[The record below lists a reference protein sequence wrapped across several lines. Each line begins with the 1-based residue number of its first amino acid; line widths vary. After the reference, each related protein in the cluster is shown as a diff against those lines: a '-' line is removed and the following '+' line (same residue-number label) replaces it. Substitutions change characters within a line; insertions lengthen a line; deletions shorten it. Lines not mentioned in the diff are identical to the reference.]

1 MEEKPNI
8 RHIRSVRPFKKN
20 KDDQSSD
27 DDGVDV
33 ADLSSMPDISVVK
46 RKEDK
51 IYQHLLPIDN
61 GFYDGALDGNL
72 LREGL
77 GTYSF
82 NNGEEYYSGLWKD
95 DKPCG
100 YGYQFKGYGSTI
112 CHGDFHDGKLKEGYG
127 KIKKDHGYEYKGTI
141 RDDNFHGL
149 GILSIKIA
157 NLKDM
162 NNTSVYKDTLKIVA
176 EWNMGQT
183 DIVYLDEIQTYYIN
197 QHKTFC
203 ENLSSILSS
212 KNESLRKQRQY
223 FQILI
228 DLEECSLDLKLLYE
242 IGVHPQLPK
251 KLKSSAD
258 LLHVLDNSYRNLSN
272 YTITSDTLESYN
284 QCVRNICE
292 KSLQSYVLKLVSMED
307 LYESNCIQA
316 KYIFDEKLSSFTKK
330 TQLKDL
336 YEILSFSTLVIEMIK
351 KFVSSANK
359 RLTYVSSSHRS
370 DYIQSHT
377 KLIKAIWTDYLELA
391 DRSEDENDERYHFY
405 IACYGNLLQ
414 LSFINPSL
422 SELESVGDP
431 RRKLEWIIYKAMIF
445 SLNNL
450 KPWRAIDLNILSS
463 YFDDNT
469 IHEDLSIKEIGD
481 RLIIQILKE
490 TKVEMMHFFKRNK
503 NDLSDIFESII
514 VYYTNN
520 LLHSNHSNYQS
531 NIQEIVKMNEYF
543 LQISETKNALIR
555 DTLVDLQV
563 ESIKTFIKIPGSLSK
578 YIDHFLSFNSEL
590 CRLSELF
597 SNLFPTTINTGFDKI
612 ASEII
617 SSIEDLF
624 KVTLAKDRSVT
635 TNTETSDELQ
645 SKLFALQ
652 EINNFLTNLA
662 SLKFPW
668 FVEKSQILSFEKN
681 LLSFSWFVGKREIP
695 SCDKNLFKPVGL
707 KELYHVTN
715 IEAGRSKVSKPYRH
729 YMLETI
735 KDLLDIIKSMT
746 LSDRFTSSEKI
757 RIRAELTMVISKSF
771 IYLSD
776 QINYNSLRKFKE
788 EFIAIFKYAIKDIE
802 SYEAFHSKLE
812 RVEAYFLYDRKLK
825 EITVDQALNSFQS
838 KNTNLSGFHLIKKA
852 YLSYER
858 FFGTYSYRI
867 IHKKTLT
874 VEYII
879 EHTRK
884 IARELEFKKETIP
897 EIIAGLS
904 IIFSLRVSDFIEKNH
919 ENNKY
924 VLKDKFNKNCFLKP
938 HCIQILGLFI
948 LFNMNDENKDFPPN
962 HLAEIVTGQGKS
974 WALAL
979 LAGYFSLIGYQVTV
993 SCYSEYLME
1002 RDKQSF
1008 QEYLDPF
1015 NFNDSV
1021 KYETFK
1027 SMCEE
1032 QLRIKDQ
1039 KHNLRS
1045 IISDILKGESLLPVD
1060 RKENDKQKS
1069 ILLIDEVD
1077 VFFSNEFGT
1086 VFSPGLRIEN
1096 KFIAKIQKDIWK
1108 NVVHGKT
1115 DKNQI
1120 QKSIEK
1126 ELYKVSDQ
1134 DKLLSNLFKSNLLNQ
1149 HLKYMIDAAVE
1160 IYHDMKNKN
1169 QLREKYRI
1177 EDKIIKT
1184 KDISGK
1190 FVSTIWYGYEN
1201 SFYYL
1206 KLMYEE
1212 QNNFNEAELNEKNFG
1227 YLSIPCGLL
1236 SYSELPKTYHRI
1248 FGVSGSLQCL
1258 SDAEQ
1263 SLLTY
1268 YDIQQ
1273 RSCYPSFFDG
1283 SRLRFD
1289 PCYDY
1294 LIVESEEDWS
1304 EKIIIHARRHTSKNR
1319 SVLIF
1324 FYDEK
1329 QLNKFYQS
1337 YSGDLGVNPFY
1348 VTQNEIYDGQ
1358 NVNSID
1364 IEKIIKDQY
1373 AGHHGKI
1380 TLLTKEFGRG
1390 VDFQAEAKVN
1400 ESGGVHVIQTFFSEN
1415 IKEEIQI
1422 KGRTARK
1429 DDPGSYE
1436 LILYLGHLQNPES
1449 VNMKVPKFKNV
1460 TKDTPYD
1467 DIADRN
1473 KMLFTSVLQWFMF
1486 YFLINNVFG
1495 NAEDIFDMFGD
1506 THTPVTKEAKVDKV
1520 EIKPTT
1526 TVTMK
1531 TVVDHKK
1538 NSVPSASYENQY
1550 RSTIIAYRSV
1560 LEDWTQKLP
1569 SEDAGLYRL
1578 ILQLSPDDIVRLK
1591 NFAKN
1596 TKHEEILKEVH
1607 AVSTLLQR
1615 SAIRIEEL
1623 IPSYSKLTWLER
1635 IQSID
1640 GEKTVSL
1647 ILIPIS
1653 IGLVMLISIQ
1663 AHHNFRRWLTTFF
1676 VFAFMISVF
1685 QNCLG
1690 LYMDSL
1696 AEVDATLIKTLPEH
1710 CLSYSH
1716 GFFHNIKTAIFRT
1729 VQVPHDDC
1737 VEYQKALRRL
1747 PHTYAT
1753 LIKGISLTVTEF
1765 FTTPLGKM
1773 GEGISKF
1780 FGGLMLHVPLY
1791 MLLPVLFIIGYFLT
1805 LFLLTWKGYG
1815 VSAMFGLI
1823 AIQPVHP
1830 PAITNS
1836 DNALELKEEE
1846 LKEWKKQNEDLQRQ
1860 IKDLKKKNLALK
1872 SIETSAKIDQDSNK
1886 YKRALES
1893 EPCVVPESD
1902 NDSSDNIGD

>member
-1 MEEKPNI
+1 MFSKKKQDKSLEEKPNI
-8 RHIRSVRPFKKN
+8 RDIRSVRPFNKN

-33 ADLSSMPDISVVK
+33 ADLSCMPDISVVK
-46 RKEDK
+46 RKEKK

-127 KIKKDHGYEYKGTI
+127 KVKKDDGYEYKGTI

-157 NLKDM
+157 GLRDM
-162 NNTSVYKDTLKIVA
+162 NNTSVYKETLKIVA
-176 EWNMGQT
+176 EWNMGKT
-183 DIVYLDEIQTYYIN
+183 DVVYLDEIQAYYID
-197 QHKTFC
+197 QHKIFC

-228 DLEECSLDLKLLYE
+228 DLDERFLDLKLLYE
-242 IGVHPQLPK
+242 IGAHPQLPK

-258 LLHVLDNSYRNLSN
+258 LFK
-272 YTITSDTLESYN
+272 TL
-284 QCVRNICE
+284 
-292 KSLQSYVLKLVSMED
+292 
-307 LYESNCIQA
+307 
-316 KYIFDEKLSSFTKK
+316 
-330 TQLKDL
+330 
-336 YEILSFSTLVIEMIK
+336 
-351 KFVSSANK
+351 
-359 RLTYVSSSHRS
+359 
-370 DYIQSHT
+370 
-377 KLIKAIWTDYLELA
+377 
-391 DRSEDENDERYHFY
+391 
-405 IACYGNLLQ
+405 
-414 LSFINPSL
+414 P
-422 SELESVGDP
+422 
-431 RRKLEWIIYKAMIF
+431 
-445 SLNNL
+445 
-450 KPWRAIDLNILSS
+450 
-463 YFDDNT
+463 
-469 IHEDLSIKEIGD
+469 
-481 RLIIQILKE
+481 
-490 TKVEMMHFFKRNK
+490 
-503 NDLSDIFESII
+503 
-514 VYYTNN
+514 
-520 LLHSNHSNYQS
+520 
-531 NIQEIVKMNEYF
+531 
-543 LQISETKNALIR
+543 
-555 DTLVDLQV
+555 
-563 ESIKTFIKIPGSLSK
+563 
-578 YIDHFLSFNSEL
+578 
-590 CRLSELF
+590 
-597 SNLFPTTINTGFDKI
+597 
-612 ASEII
+612 
-617 SSIEDLF
+617 
-624 KVTLAKDRSVT
+624 
-635 TNTETSDELQ
+635 
-645 SKLFALQ
+645 
-652 EINNFLTNLA
+652 
-662 SLKFPW
+662 
-668 FVEKSQILSFEKN
+668 
-681 LLSFSWFVGKREIP
+681 
-695 SCDKNLFKPVGL
+695 
-707 KELYHVTN
+707 
-715 IEAGRSKVSKPYRH
+715 
-729 YMLETI
+729 
-735 KDLLDIIKSMT
+735 
-746 LSDRFTSSEKI
+746 DRFTSSEKI
-757 RIRAELTMVISKSF
+757 RIRAELTMGISKSF
-771 IYLSD
+771 VYLSD
-776 QINYNSLRKFKE
+776 QIKYNSLKKFKE
-788 EFIAIFKYAIKDIE
+788 EFISIFKYTIKDIE

-812 RVEAYFLYDRKLK
+812 RVEPYFLYDRKLK
-825 EITVDQALNSFQS
+825 EITVDQALKSFQS
-838 KNTNLSGFHLIKKA
+838 KNKTLSESESKLLKKA
-852 YLSYER
+852 FSSYEKC
-858 FFGTYSYRI
+858 FGSYSHRI
-867 IHKKTLT
+867 IHKKSLT
-874 VEYII
+874 VEDVI

-884 IARELEFKKETIP
+884 IARKPEFEKKTIP

-904 IIFSLRVSDFIEKNH
+904 IILSLRVSDFIEKNR
-919 ENNKY
+919 ENKY
-924 VLKDKFNKNCFLKP
+924 VLKDKFNKDCFLKP

-948 LFNMNDENKDFPPN
+948 LLNMTVENEDFPPN

-979 LAGYFSLIGYQVTV
+979 LAGYFSSIGYQVTV

-1002 RDKQSF
+1002 RDKKSF
-1008 QEYLDPF
+1008 RKYLDPF

-1045 IISDILKGESLLPVD
+1045 IISDILKGESLSPVD
-1060 RKENDKQKS
+1060 RKENEKQKS

-1086 VFSPGLRIEN
+1086 VYSPGLRIEN

-1108 NVVHGKT
+1108 NVVNGKT

-1120 QKSIEK
+1120 QKSVEK
-1126 ELYKVSDQ
+1126 ELCKVSDQ
-1134 DKLLSNLFKSNLLNQ
+1134 DKLLSNLFNSDLLNQ
-1149 HLKYMIDAAVE
+1149 HLECMIAAAIE
-1160 IYHDMKNKN
+1160 IDKKNEN
-1169 QLREKYRI
+1169 ELREKYKI
-1177 EDKIIKT
+1177 EDNIIKT

-1190 FVSTIWYGYEN
+1190 FVPTLCHGYET

-1206 KLMYEE
+1206 KLMYTK
-1212 QNNFNEAELNEKNFG
+1212 QNHFNEAELNEENFG

-1268 YDIQQ
+1268 YKIHQ
-1273 RSCYPSFFDG
+1273 RSYYPSFFDG

-1289 PCYDY
+1289 PRYDY
-1294 LIVESEEDWS
+1294 RIVESEEDWS
-1304 EKIIIHARRHTSKNR
+1304 EKIIIHARRHTSENR

-1324 FYDEK
+1324 FYDET
-1329 QLNKFYQS
+1329 QLKTFYQY
-1337 YSGDLGVNPFY
+1337 YSGVDPFY

-1358 NVNSID
+1358 KINSID

-1400 ESGGVHVIQTFFSEN
+1400 ENGGVHVIQTFFSEN

-1436 LILYLGHLQNPES
+1436 LILYLGHLQNPKLA
-1449 VNMKVPKFKNV
+1449 NMKIPKFKNV
-1460 TKDTPYD
+1460 TKDTP
-1467 DIADRN
+1467 IADQN
-1473 KMLFTSVLQWFMF
+1473 KMLFTSVLRWFMF

-1520 EIKPTT
+1520 EINPTT

-1550 RSTIIAYRSV
+1550 RTTIIAYRSV

-1596 TKHEEILKEVH
+1596 TKYDEILKEVH

-1623 IPSYSKLTWLER
+1623 KPSHSKLTRLEW

-1640 GEKTVSL
+1640 GNKIVL
-1647 ILIPIS
+1647 FVLVPIS
-1653 IGLVMLISIQ
+1653 IGLVMFISIQ
-1663 AHHNFRRWLTTFF
+1663 APHNFRRWFTSFL
-1676 VFAFMISVF
+1676 VFAFMTSVF
-1685 QNCLG
+1685 LNCLR

-1716 GFFHNIKTAIFRT
+1716 GFFHNLKTAISRT

-1747 PHTYAT
+1747 PHADAT

-1765 FTTPLGKM
+1765 FTTPLGKI

-1780 FGGLMLHVPLY
+1780 FGGLMLHVPIA
-1791 MLLPVLFIIGYFLT
+1791 MLPIVFGFIGFF
-1805 LFLLTWKGYG
+1805 LFLFVITRKGYG
-1815 VSAMFGLI
+1815 LSAMYGLI
-1823 AIQPVHP
+1823 SFHPVHP
-1830 PAITNS
+1830 PAITKS

-1846 LKEWKKQNEDLQRQ
+1846 LKESKKKIEYLQRQ
-1860 IKDLKKKNLALK
+1860 IEHLENEKLALK
-1872 SIETSAKIDQDSNK
+1872 SNETSSKIDQNSNK

-1893 EPCVVPESD
+1893 EPSQSSHNAIVPESD
-1902 NDSSDNIGD
+1902 SDSSDNIGD

>member
-1 MEEKPNI
+1 MFSEKKQDKSMEEKPNI

-33 ADLSSMPDISVVK
+33 ADLSCMPDISVVK

-127 KIKKDHGYEYKGTI
+127 KVKKDDGYEYKGTI

-157 NLKDM
+157 GLRDM
-162 NNTSVYKDTLKIVA
+162 NNTSVYKETLKIVA
-176 EWNMGQT
+176 EWNMEKT
-183 DIVYLDEIQTYYIN
+183 DVVYLDEIQTYYID

-228 DLEECSLDLKLLYE
+228 DLEERFLDLKLLYE
-242 IGVHPQLPK
+242 IGAHPQLPK

-258 LLHVLDNSYRNLSN
+258 L
-272 YTITSDTLESYN
+272 
-284 QCVRNICE
+284 
-292 KSLQSYVLKLVSMED
+292 
-307 LYESNCIQA
+307 
-316 KYIFDEKLSSFTKK
+316 F
-330 TQLKDL
+330 
-336 YEILSFSTLVIEMIK
+336 
-351 KFVSSANK
+351 
-359 RLTYVSSSHRS
+359 
-370 DYIQSHT
+370 
-377 KLIKAIWTDYLELA
+377 
-391 DRSEDENDERYHFY
+391 
-405 IACYGNLLQ
+405 
-414 LSFINPSL
+414 
-422 SELESVGDP
+422 
-431 RRKLEWIIYKAMIF
+431 
-445 SLNNL
+445 
-450 KPWRAIDLNILSS
+450 
-463 YFDDNT
+463 
-469 IHEDLSIKEIGD
+469 
-481 RLIIQILKE
+481 
-490 TKVEMMHFFKRNK
+490 
-503 NDLSDIFESII
+503 
-514 VYYTNN
+514 
-520 LLHSNHSNYQS
+520 NHSNYQS
-531 NIQEIVKMNEYF
+531 NIQEIIKMNEYF

-555 DTLVDLQV
+555 DIIVDLQV

-635 TNTETSDELQ
+635 VNTDTSCELEN
-645 SKLFALQ
+645 KLFALQ

-668 FVEKSQILSFEKN
+668 IVEKSQILSFEKN

-695 SCDKNLFKPVGL
+695 SCDKNLFKPVGI

-715 IEAGRSKVSKPYRH
+715 IEAASSKVRAPYRH

-735 KDLLDIIKSMT
+735 KELLDIIKSMT
-746 LSDRFTSSEKI
+746 LPD
-757 RIRAELTMVISKSF
+757 IRAELTMVISKSF

-858 FFGTYSYRI
+858 FFGSYSYRI

-874 VEYII
+874 VEDVI

-884 IARELEFKKETIP
+884 IARESEFRKETIP

-904 IIFSLRVSDFIEKNH
+904 IVFSLRVSDFIEKNH

-924 VLKDKFNKNCFLKP
+924 ILKDKFNKNCFLKP

-1002 RDKQSF
+1002 RDKKSF

-1902 NDSSDNIGD
+1902 NDSSDNI